1 MMNKPT
7 FRIRTKEEN
16 KLIMETLEADFGTN
30 VLVVFKEYDFWI
42 KEGKVKE
49 VFTVPKKSSDLITK
63 ISILEPYSAG
73 IPIGSISSNSFHL
86 EIEGANIISNYTSK
100 KIIVKTVQ
108 FLYGKPIFKENITKY
123 EENFDKN
130 DQIIVIGENK
140 LLYGVG
146 RAEISSRELSSL
158 KENTIVIKGSRKKPL
173 DVGWYLRGGS

>member
-1 MMNKPT
+1 MNKPT

-16 KLIMETLEADFGTN
+16 KLIMDTMEADFGTN

-42 KEGKVKE
+42 KEGKLKE
-49 VFTVPKKSSDLITK
+49 VFTVPKEISDLITK
-63 ISILEPYSAG
+63 TSILEPYSAG
-73 IPIGSISSNSFHL
+73 IPIGSIWSNSFHL
-86 EIEGANIISNYTSK
+86 EIEGANMISNYTSR

-123 EENFDKN
+123 EEAFDKN

-140 LLYGVG
+140 LLYGIG
-146 RAEISSRELSSL
+146 RAEISSKELSSL